1 MKEHKKVKIVGK
13 KRDEGE
19 DDVMVDVV
27 DMGETGARVTEDVG
41 LVGAKVSS
49 VEKVVVVKKGNVAKK
64 KVASGSDSDGE
75 KNGKGKPEK
84 IGKETAVLK
93 TVKVKKGEGR
103 VACAD
108 EGLVGNDK
116 AEGEYAGTTEDN
128 ATVVGGSVVEPSS
141 GEAEIGNEDKE
152 LEKGLTE
159 ETVEGNTESVKEA
172 AAVDV
177 ARNVKSEKDEVLDSA
192 KVSESVG
199 KVNELV
205 VVSDVVNAGTGEG
218 AAVNDNTEN
227 LDGKA
232 EAEDGKTDNAKVGD
246 DPMSEDTPIIEEVAV
261 MVKKEKPEIGF
272 TKEIAEQPVVD
283 VQKVADEDHVMDE
296 AQEDVD
302 VVVVEEGLQVKDENK
317 DGVSVE
323 LSLACSDGQNL
334 STEVVNADVNVTD
347 PKAEAEVDVT
357 DKNESLDATIE
368 VNSVDVG
375 AHNEPDKVVAC
386 SRADEAK
393 AAQKEPNSDVHA
405 ATDSSKPDVVTYTE
419 PEVVEIDT
427 GVQTVKVEPVSP
439 PTTGD
444 TGDLQENQGLTD
456 VSLTDIGV
464 PDSTVEAPSTGEPQT
479 YVEHSVSHAE
489 LEGEGMDIDE
499 VLGWKDEIPGPDR
512 SLQVGEQKVDI
523 THPHDITHSLDN
535 ELFVSLQQL
544 KYFSPRENKGDF
556 AVSDLVWGK
565 VRSHPWWPGQIFDLA
580 DASEQAVKHHKKDC
594 FLVAYFGDK
603 TFAWNESAV
612 LKPFRSYF
620 SQIDK
625 NNSSETFNN
634 AVDCALEE
642 VSRRV
647 KLGLTCSCVSR
658 DIYEKI
664 KCQSVENSGIKEESS
679 RRQGFDK
686 SASVNSFEPNKLVEY
701 VRLLAKFPFSPTDK
715 IDITIAKAQLL
726 SYLRHKGYGQLT
738 EFQMCGDLMEDDS
751 VLIKDGPK
759 KRKAVDSISD
769 GPEKRPS
776 LDTEAAQKPS
786 FKIGSSSQKVA
797 TQLTAPGDQSN
808 QAEMLSQLHSTA
820 RDPMKAHTSSNT
832 IVPFFNNHRS
842 AVVTKSR
849 QDSSEARKRKPSN
862 ENEPEECEVDDVND
876 SYWTD
881 RVIENYPED
890 QLVQENQNGS
900 VEHQEQLI
908 AYQQQQQKLQ
918 QQIQQVQ
925 QVQQVQQPVKTR
937 RSNKKRYFSSNH
949 EIEAKEQLELIER
962 RRQNLATEVL
972 MKYPEGIYF
981 PSEIHLNKMFRRFGP
996 LVESETEVDRQS
1008 GRARVVF
1015 KKCSDAEVAHSSA
1028 GKFNIFGSIAVAYE
1042 LNYTPLIS
1050 YKPIPL
1056 SFSQDQDAC

>member
-1 MKEHKKVKIVGK
+1 MKEHKKVKSEG

-27 DMGETGARVTEDVG
+27 DVGETGGRVTGDVG
-41 LVGAKVSS
+41 SKVVS
-49 VEKVVVVKKGNVAKK
+49 VEKKVVVVKKENVAKN
-64 KVASGSDSDGE
+64 VASESGLDGE
-75 KNGKGKPEK
+75 KNGNGKGKEK
-84 IGKETAVLK
+84 GKGKGKGKTEKVGKETAVLK
-93 TVKVKKGEGR
+93 TVKGEKGEGR
-103 VACAD
+103 VVCAD
-108 EGLVGNDK
+108 EGEGEGLVGNDK
-116 AEGEYAGTTEDN
+116 DGDLSTEGANAGTRED
-128 ATVVGGSVVEPSS
+128 SVVKSS
-141 GEAEIGNEDKE
+141 SAEAETGNEDKE

-159 ETVEGNTESVKEA
+159 ETVEGKTESVKEA
-172 AAVDV
+172 AGVDV
-177 ARNVKSEKDEVLDSA
+177 VRNVKTEKDEALDSA

-199 KVNELV
+199 KVDEVV

-218 AAVNDNTEN
+218 AAVDKTET

-232 EAEDGKTDNAKVGD
+232 EAEDVKIDNAKMGD
-246 DPMSEDTPIIEEVAV
+246 DPMSEDTQIIEEEVAV
-261 MVKKEKPEIGF
+261 RVKKEKPEIGSV
-272 TKEIAEQPVVD
+272 KEIAEQPM

-302 VVVVEEGLQVKDENK
+302 VVVVEEGVKVKGNK

-347 PKAEAEVDVT
+347 QEAEVDVT
-357 DKNESLDATIE
+357 DKKESLDATIKG
-368 VNSVDVG
+368 NSVDVG
-375 AHNEPDKVVAC
+375 AHNEPDKVAAC
-386 SRADEAK
+386 SEADEAT

-405 ATDSSKPDVVTYTE
+405 ATDSSKPDVVTFTGSE
-419 PEVVEIDT
+419 AVEIDT
-427 GVQTVKVEPVSP
+427 GVPTVKVEPVSP

-444 TGDLQENQGLTD
+444 TGDIQEDQGLSD
-456 VSLTDIGV
+456 IALTDIGV

-479 YVEHSVSHAE
+479 YVEHSVLHAE

-499 VLGWKDEIPGPDR
+499 VLGWKDELPEPNR
-512 SLQVGEQKVDI
+512 SLQVGEQK
-523 THPHDITHSLDN
+523 
-535 ELFVSLQQL
+535 QL
-544 KYFSPRENKGDF
+544 KYFSPRENEGDF

-565 VRSHPWWPGQIFDLA
+565 IRSHPWWPGQIFDPA

-594 FLVAYFGDK
+594 FLVAYFGDQ

-625 NNSSETFNN
+625 NNSSEVFKN

-647 KLGLTCSCVSR
+647 ELGLTCSCVSR

-679 RRQGFDK
+679 RRHGVDK
-686 SASVNSFEPNKLVEY
+686 STSVNSFEPAKLVEY
-701 VRLLAKFPFSPTDK
+701 VRLLAKFPFSVCDK
-715 IDITIAKAQLL
+715 IDLTIAKAQLV
-726 SYLRHKGYGQLT
+726 SHLRHKGYGQLA
-738 EFQMCGDLMEDDS
+738 EFQISGDLMEDDS
-751 VLIKDGPK
+751 VSTEDGSK

-769 GPEKRPS
+769 GSEKRPS

-786 FKIGSSSQKVA
+786 FKIDASVQKVA
-797 TQLTAPGDQSN
+797 TQAPGDLSN

-832 IVPFFNNHRS
+832 IVPFFNNHRA

-862 ENEPEECEVDDVND
+862 ENEPEEYELDDVND

-900 VEHQEQLI
+900 VEHQEQLR

-918 QQIQQVQ
+918 QQVQ
-925 QVQQVQQPVKTR
+925 QQVQQPAKAR

-996 LVESETEVDRQS
+996 LVESETEVDRQN

-1042 LNYTPLIS
+1042 LNYTPMIS

-1056 SFSQDQDAC
+1056 PFGQDQNAC

>member
-1 MKEHKKVKIVGK
+1 MKEHKKLKIAGK

-64 KVASGSDSDGE
+64 VASGSGSDGE
-75 KNGKGKPEK
+75 KNGKGKGKPEK
-84 IGKETAVLK
+84 IGKETVVLE
-93 TVKVKKGEGR
+93 TMKVKKGEGR
-103 VACAD
+103 VVCAD

-116 AEGEYAGTTEDN
+116 AEGENAGTREDN
-128 ATVVGGSVVEPSS
+128 ATVVGDSVVEPSS
-141 GEAEIGNEDKE
+141 GEVEIGNEDKE

-172 AAVDV
+172 AAVDA

-199 KVNELV
+199 EVV

-246 DPMSEDTPIIEEVAV
+246 DPISEDTPIIEEVAV
-261 MVKKEKPEIGF
+261 IVKKEKPEIGS

-317 DGVSVE
+317 GGVSVE

-334 STEVVNADVNVTD
+334 STEAVNADVNVTD

-375 AHNEPDKVVAC
+375 AHNEPDKVVAR
-386 SRADEAK
+386 SRADEAT

-405 ATDSSKPDVVTYTE
+405 AADSSKPAVVTYTE
-419 PEVVEIDT
+419 PEAVEIDT
-427 GVQTVKVEPVSP
+427 GIQTVKVEPVSP
-439 PTTGD
+439 PTIGD
-444 TGDLQENQGLTD
+444 TGDLQEDQGLTD

-464 PDSTVEAPSTGEPQT
+464 PDPTVEAPSKGEPRS
-479 YVEHSVSHAE
+479 YVEHSVLRAE

-499 VLGWKDEIPGPDR
+499 VLGWKDEIPGPDK
-512 SLQVGEQKVDI
+512 SLQVGEQK
-523 THPHDITHSLDN
+523 
-535 ELFVSLQQL
+535 QL
-544 KYFSPRENKGDF
+544 KYFSPRENEGDF

-565 VRSHPWWPGQIFDLA
+565 VRSHPWWPGQIFDPA

-647 KLGLTCSCVSR
+647 ELGLTCSCVSR

-679 RRQGFDK
+679 RRQGVDK
-686 SASVNSFEPNKLVEY
+686 SASVNSFEPDKLVEY

-726 SYLRHKGYGQLT
+726 SYLHHKGYGQLT
-738 EFQMCGDLMEDDS
+738 EFQMCGDLMEGDS

-769 GPEKRPS
+769 GLEKRPS

-820 RDPMKAHTSSNT
+820 RDPMKAHTFSNT

-881 RVIENYPED
+881 RVIENYSEE

-918 QQIQQVQ
+918 QQI
-925 QVQQVQQPVKTR
+925 QQVQQPVKTR

-1056 SFSQDQDAC
+1056 PFGQDQDAC